1 MGRTRGM
8 LQRLKDFDTSKEIT
22 EDDLSLLQSAM
33 EDKFQLAPIAGKLI
47 VKCLDRDKAEE
58 MLLNFIKNDD
68 LKVVKVSIDI
78 LESLID
84 LGSIET
90 DSIDLVR
97 AYMNKILGSID
108 EAYNILRF
116 DYSSRLD
123 FKFNRI
129 LRKISKQKFWSC
141 VFGNWAFD
149 QLRKIY
155 SKYLHS
161 HDLKRVKPLVCILIN
176 SDLQTIQ
183 LLISDI
189 NQMQMCDTFE
199 ICIKE
204 GLKREVDS
212 EVFNLFINLL
222 GALLKRD
229 CKWSRYVA
237 SKLIKHYG
245 HYLKG

>member
-8 LQRLKDFDTSKEIT
+8 LQRLKDFDTSIEIT
-22 EDDLSLLQSAM
+22 EDDLCLLQSAM
-33 EDKFQLAPIAGKLI
+33 EDKFQLAPIAAKLI

-78 LESLID
+78 LESVID
-84 LGSIET
+84 LGSI
-90 DSIDLVR
+90 DINSIDLIR
-97 AYMNKILGSID
+97 AYINKILDSSD
-108 EAYNILRF
+108 EVYKVFGF
-116 DYSSRLD
+116 DYSRLLD
-123 FKFNRI
+123 SKFNRI

-141 VFGNWAFD
+141 AFGDWALG
-149 QLRKIY
+149 QLKKIY
-155 SKYLHS
+155 SKYVHS
-161 HDLKRVKPLVCILIN
+161 HDLKRVKPLIFILIN

-183 LLISDI
+183 SLISDI
-189 NQMQMCDTFE
+189 NQMRMCDTFE
-199 ICIKE
+199 ICIQE
-204 GLKREVDS
+204 GLKSEVNS

-222 GALLKRD
+222 GTLLKRD
-229 CKWSRYVA
+229 CEWSRYVA